1 MNERIEQQIYEFVEQ
16 IYRTGYADGTN
27 NTAKE
32 FKIELKRA
40 KEDGLAEAWEY
51 ARKLMLSTEDGG
63 MDPQDIKWI
72 FGFENSHYYVLK
84 GCSAS
89 EAITKIK
96 EYEEKQKQDA
106 EIKVGDE
113 VQSSDTRYIV
123 VRIKDDGTF
132 EAIGA
137 CGTDEGLDLSK
148 FHKTG
153 RHFDEIE
160 KIMGQ
165 MIGDVE

>member
-1 MNERIEQQIYEFVEQ
+1 M
-16 IYRTGYADGTN
+16 TGYVDGTN

-32 FKIELKRA
+32 FEIELKKA
-40 KEDGLAEAWEY
+40 KESGLSEAWEC
-51 ARKLMLSTEDGG
+51 AKKLMLSTEDSGI
-63 MDPQDIKWI
+63 DTEKIKEI
-72 FGFENSHYYVLK
+72 FGYSYYYVLK
-84 GCSAS
+84 DYSAS
-89 EAITKIK
+89 EAIAKIK
-96 EYEEKQKQDA
+96 EYEERQEKQEKQKKAD

-113 VQSSDTRYIV
+113 VQSCDTRYIV
-123 VRIKDDGTF
+123 VRIRDNGTF

-160 KIMGQ
+160 KIMKQ
-165 MIGDVE
+165 MIGDTE

>member
-1 MNERIEQQIYEFVEQ
+1 MNERIEQLLHIFVDQIYT
-16 IYRTGYADGTN
+16 TGYVDGTN

-32 FKIELKRA
+32 FEPELKRA
-40 KEDGLAEAWEY
+40 KEDGLAEAWEC

-63 MDPQDIKWI
+63 IDPQKVEEI
-72 FGFENSHYYVLK
+72 FGYSYYYVLQND
-84 GCSAS
+84 SAS
-89 EAITKIK
+89 EAIAKIK
-96 EYEEKQKQDA
+96 EYEEKQKQDD

-113 VQSSDTRYIV
+113 VQSYDTRYIV
-123 VRIKDDGTF
+123 VRIRDNGTF

-137 CGTDEGLDLSK
+137 CGTDGGLDLRK

-160 KIMGQ
+160 KIMKQ
-165 MIGDVE
+165 MKGNTE

>member
-1 MNERIEQQIYEFVEQ
+1 MNERIEQQLHEFVEQ
-16 IYRTGYADGTN
+16 IYMTGYADGTN

-32 FKIELKRA
+32 FETELKRA
-40 KEDGLAEAWEY
+40 KEDGLAEAWEC
-51 ARKLMLSTEDGG
+51 ARELMLSTEDSGI
-63 MDPQDIKWI
+63 DTEKIKEI
-72 FGFENSHYYVLK
+72 FGYSYYYVLK
-84 GCSAS
+84 DYSAS
-89 EAITKIK
+89 EAIAKIK
-96 EYEEKQKQDA
+96 EYEEKQKKAD

-113 VQSSDTRYIV
+113 VQSCDTRYIV
-123 VRIKDDGTF
+123 VRIRDNGTF

-160 KIMGQ
+160 KIMKQ
-165 MIGDVE
+165 MKGDAE

>member
-1 MNERIEQQIYEFVEQ
+1 MNERTEQLLHIFVDQIY
-16 IYRTGYADGTN
+16 TAGYVDGTN

-32 FKIELKRA
+32 FETELKRA
-40 KEDGLAEAWEY
+40 KEDGLAEAWEC
-51 ARKLMLSTEDGG
+51 ARKLMLSTEDSGI
-63 MDPQDIKWI
+63 DPQKVEEI
-72 FGFENSHYYVLK
+72 FGYSYYEVLQND
-84 GCSAS
+84 SAS
-89 EAITKIK
+89 EAIAKIK
-96 EYEEKQKQDA
+96 EYEEKQKKAD

-113 VQSSDTRYIV
+113 VQSCDTRYIV
-123 VRIKDDGTF
+123 VRIRDNGTF

-160 KIMGQ
+160 KIMEQ
-165 MIGDVE
+165 IIGDSE